1 MVHVPGVA
9 KKIVA
14 PETVQTAVVPDENVS
29 GSKDEAEAP
38 VMVSG
43 GEFSGCPVIAPN
55 VMDCVRLAT
64 TRLKFC
70 EPLGRLPLDAV
81 MVSG

>member
-1 MVHVPGVA
+1 MQVPNVT

-14 PETVQTAVVPDENVS
+14 PETVQIAVVADVNVR

-43 GEFSGCPVIAPN
+43 GEFSDCPAITPKAMV
-55 VMDCVRLAT
+55 CVRLAT
-64 TRLKFC
+64 IRLKF
-70 EPLGRLPLDAV
+70 
-81 MVSG
+81 